1 MSRRCRRTEY
11 ADRGG
16 LWPAHRRDSADLL
29 IRRARTRNRVLAHST
44 DRPGCNRHSARK
56 GVPTEIRPGRRHCR
70 TFRGKGANGPAVPC
84 VTRELC
90 DSTSARLFLAC
101 GRCRPLIQNK
111 CPRRCAIMSRAAGP
125 PCQFLTITN
134 AGAAAAWAL
143 CLCRPSAGLA
153 QIPTPTTSAVA
164 NSAVIQI
171 SRCVIRTDFR
181 GVSFMARFQG
191 RIRATANGRSLPPS
205 GSAPSRWSGWR
216 G

>member
-1 MSRRCRRTEY
+1 MAAPFSMSRRCRRTEY

-125 PCQFLTITN
+125 PLSVLDDHERRRGGRL
-134 AGAAAAWAL
+134 GAL
-143 CLCRPSAGLA
+143 PLSTVRRLG
-153 QIPTPTTSAVA
+153 A
-164 NSAVIQI
+164 NP
-171 SRCVIRTDFR
+171 DPHDER
-181 GVSFMARFQG
+181 GGQ
-191 RIRATANGRSLPPS
+191 
-205 GSAPSRWSGWR
+205 
-216 G
+216 